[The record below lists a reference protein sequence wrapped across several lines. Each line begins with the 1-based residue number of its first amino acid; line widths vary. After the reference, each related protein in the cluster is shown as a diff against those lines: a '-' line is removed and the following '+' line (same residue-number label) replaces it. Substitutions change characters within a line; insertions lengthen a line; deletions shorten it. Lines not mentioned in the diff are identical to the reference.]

1 MRSFSFPSSLLLSS
15 NFCSNVLSLTSSFTP
30 HNLQTQTTSS
40 LVQNQINQKTEM
52 DYEFDLQEHNSDA
65 IPDLFTS
72 ETDHMPSQ
80 NFLSSSKH
88 TGFYYTFRL
97 EAISLFSQ
105 YSCNLDP
112 FIPYLAIN
120 YLDRF
125 ISKRDIPQGKPW
137 VSRLVKVSCLSLAAK
152 MKNIPFSSSDFQRGE
167 SFVFDVQTVHKMELL
182 ILNTLDWRMRSIT
195 PFSFLHFFS
204 SSLDLNDR
212 PFTQALKNRAS
223 DIIFNAHTEIKFVE
237 FKPSIIAASAVLS
250 ACHELLPSKFPFFK
264 VSLSSFQNV
273 NKESLLKC
281 FNVMQEMVE
290 NERLDTMSCTRT
302 PASVLDRRLTRS
314 EGEKTISTAATSTST
329 STSTTKYTSVS
340 VAAEKRH
347 SKRRRLNGTFCSENM
362 FKLSHHVRKC

>member
-1 MRSFSFPSSLLLSS
+1 MRSFCFSSSLLLSS

-40 LVQNQINQKTEM
+40 LIQNQINQKAEM

-65 IPDLFTS
+65 IPDLFAS

-80 NFLSSSKH
+80 NFPSSSKH

-97 EAISLFSQ
+97 EAISMFLQFQ

-152 MKNIPFSSSDFQRGE
+152 MKNTPFSSSDFQRGE
-167 SFVFDVQTVHKMELL
+167 GFVFDVQTVRKMELL

-195 PFSFLHFFS
+195 PFSFLHFFL

-223 DIIFNAHTEIKFVE
+223 DIIFNAHAEIKFVG

-250 ACHELLPSKFPFFK
+250 ACHELLPLKFPFLK

-281 FNVMQEMVE
+281 FNFMQEMVKS
-290 NERLDTMSCTRT
+290 ERLDTMSCTRT
-302 PASVLDRRLTRS
+302 PVSVLERRLTRS

-329 STSTTKYTSVS
+329 TTYTSVS
-340 VAAEKRH
+340 MAAEKRH

-362 FKLSHHVRKC
+362 FKLSHHVQQC